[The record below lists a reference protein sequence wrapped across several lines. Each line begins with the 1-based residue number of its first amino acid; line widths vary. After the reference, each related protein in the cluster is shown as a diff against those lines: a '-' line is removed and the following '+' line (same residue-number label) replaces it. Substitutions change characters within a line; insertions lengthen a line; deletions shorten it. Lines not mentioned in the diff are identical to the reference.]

1 MSTDPIRDA
10 IGLKPDS
17 EWVLNTFMLSTAN
30 LPPKVQEWRLYARSK
45 QKFTDTRLGGNFAIN
60 PLPQYTESCDI
71 KSKGLDSR
79 TAASSRTYMGMGDFY
94 SDQIDDNQQLIMMT
108 FGVPEYNG
116 MISFFTG
123 FFNNDAALLANEGR
137 GSVSYYIGRAA
148 GFVISMS
155 AVMAFPIL
163 LIGWVARLLLFNPTN
178 RYYSFKETMP
188 LYWNRC
194 NFIANQ
200 IGVNMGIVPRIY
212 GSETSDSVE
221 QGKLDQ
227 NEKYIDYAHRNGDP
241 DIYRKGGGIDIY
253 AVATRAQRMS
263 NVRYTQLMELKAK
276 EGNDPNSMVD
286 SMKSWMYQTIMDP
299 SPEQKIEDYLTAYHQ
314 TALGDK
320 ANQRDNPIQAKI
332 NTDVSDLKAA
342 EKPPTADGTAA
353 PAEPNYGTL
362 PMRKRYIPNTG
373 TDGEEKTQEGYATT
387 KPGIMDYWKAQQQD
401 GSRWIGYR
409 VNYEPNVEESF
420 SNSVDTPS
428 IAGTFNGAAGS
439 AREVNFS
446 LSGGETGM
454 GIIDSAISSVKD
466 MFKGAVDSVG
476 MSGLVALAGG
486 GFVDIP
492 KHWTSSSASFP
503 SASFTIEL
511 RSWAG
516 NKQAR
521 FQNIMVPLATLL
533 AAALPISTGRQSYTA
548 PFLCQLY
555 SRGRQQIKLGMIT
568 SIRITRGTG
577 ELGWSRNNEVLGI
590 DVTFE
595 VSDLS
600 SVMHVPIDA
609 GNPVLA
615 TALKTGGAVIAGA
628 AGAVGGGA
636 IGGPY
641 GAVIGGTAGAGLGS
655 FAGEGLSKVIDG
667 IFTDDNPFMDYMA
680 VLGNLSTADQIY
692 KSRRLFLN
700 LTRAYQAFDT
710 HFTKAHFASAMD
722 EFGPTRIVGHAAG
735 IFTRDNNSLVIN

>member
-1 MSTDPIRDA
+1 MSADPVKDA

-17 EWVLNTFMLSTAN
+17 EWVLSTFMLSTAH
-30 LPPKVQEWRLYARSK
+30 LPAKVQEWRLHTRAK

-60 PLPQYTESCDI
+60 PLPSYTESCDI
-71 KSKGLDSR
+71 KSKGLDGRVSN
-79 TAASSRTYMGMGDFY
+79 SGRTYLGMGDFY
-94 SDQIDDNQQLIMMT
+94 SEQIDDNQQLIMMS

-155 AVMAFPIL
+155 VVMAFPVL
-163 LIGWVARLLLFNPTN
+163 LGFWVARLLLFRPSSS
-178 RYYSFKETMP
+178 YYRFKETMP
-188 LYWNRC
+188 LFWNRC

-212 GSETSDSVE
+212 NSKTGDSIE
-221 QGKLDQ
+221 DTKLDQ

-263 NVRYTQLMELKAK
+263 NVRYSELIAL
-276 EGNDPNSMVD
+276 EGKDNDPTSMAQA
-286 SMKSWMYQTIMDP
+286 MKTWMYKRIMDP
-299 SPEQKIEDYLTAYHQ
+299 WPEQRIEDYLDAYHRS
-314 TALGDK
+314 ALGDK
-320 ANQRDNPIQAKI
+320 TNLRDNPIAAKI
-332 NTDVSDLKAA
+332 NTDVSELQAA
-342 EKPPTADGTAA
+342 ETPPGSEA
-353 PAEPNYGTL
+353 PAAEQTPNYGATPL
-362 PMRKRYIPNTG
+362 RDRYIPNTTG
-373 TDGEEKTQEGYATT
+373 DGEEKSQEGYGR
-387 KPGIMDYWKAQQQD
+387 KPGMLDYYKAQQQD

-409 VNYEPNVEESF
+409 VNYEPNIEESF
-420 SNSVDTPS
+420 SNSTDTPQ
-428 IAGTFNGAAGS
+428 IANTFNGASGG
-439 AREVNFS
+439 ARELNFT
-446 LSGGETGM
+446 LSGGQTGL
-454 GIIDSAISSVKD
+454 GIVDSAVTAVKD

-476 MSGLVALAGG
+476 MSGLMALAGG

-492 KHWTSSSASFP
+492 KHWSSSSSSFP

-521 FQNIMVPLATLL
+521 FQNIMIPLATLL
-533 AAALPISTGRQSYTA
+533 AAALPISTGRHSYTS
-548 PFLCQLY
+548 PFLCQLF

-568 SIRITRGTG
+568 SLRITRGTG
-577 ELGWSRNNEVLGI
+577 EMGWSRNNEVLGI

-595 VSDLS
+595 VSDMS
-600 SVMHVPIDA
+600 SIMHVPIDN
-609 GNPVLA
+609 GSPG
-615 TALKTGGAVIAGA
+615 LKAAAQVVGGVGGAIAGGAVAGPYGAVLAGA
-628 AGAVGGGA
+628 AGAQ
-636 IGGPY
+636 
-641 GAVIGGTAGAGLGS
+641 GAG
-655 FAGEGLSKVIDG
+655 FVAEGVSKVIDG
-667 IFTDDNPFMDYMA
+667 IFTDENPFMDYMA

-692 KSRRLFLN
+692 RSRKLFLN

-710 HFTKAHFASAMD
+710 HFTKAHFASSLD
-722 EFGPTRIVGHAAG
+722 EGGPSRIVGHAFG
-735 IFTRDNNSLVIN
+735 IFTRNNNSLVVN